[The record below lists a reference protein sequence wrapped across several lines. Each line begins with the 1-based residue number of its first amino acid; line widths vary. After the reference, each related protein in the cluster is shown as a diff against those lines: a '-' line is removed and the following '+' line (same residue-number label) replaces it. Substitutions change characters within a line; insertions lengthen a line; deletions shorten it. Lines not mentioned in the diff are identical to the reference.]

1 MITDTKRPENSQS
14 VDGGWQAHV
23 KALPARLDDIR
34 ADYADKIDA
43 VQEQLQGAERAAEKA
58 QERRSKVLALLGREE
73 SAYAE
78 ADRLVASL
86 LSTAVQSGMTA
97 ALRGRILDAKRKRDN
112 ADFVARALNE
122 KLQAGSG
129 RMMGDAER
137 FTVSDI
143 NRKVRQLKT
152 ERDSALRS
160 EVRDTVLHAKRQ
172 VGTGGMVQKLVGRKR
187 LPGVIADALL
197 ALDVDGDLLRAGA
210 GQA

>member
-1 MITDTKRPENSQS
+1 MMTYTKPTEKPQP
-14 VDGGWQAHV
+14 VDGDWQAHV

-143 NRKVRQLKT
+143 NRRVRQLKT